1 MTESKRISEYSW
13 KTPAPA
19 EELSK
24 KLLRAGISHF
34 HGIDEA
40 TGNHIV
46 MVWGMTK
53 AAIKAAITPAPSSA
67 S

>member
-1 MTESKRISEYSW
+1 MTDSKRISEYSW

-19 EELSK
+19 EELSN

-34 HGIDEA
+34 HGIDEE
-40 TGNHIV
+40 TGDHIV

-53 AAIKAAITPAPSSA
+53 AAIKEAITPRTSSA